1 MYHWTKSKESAI
13 TNCVFT
19 EGRQREAIVTMGY
32 KLILAPSSFEA
43 NERQNETDVQI
54 PLFLALHIEL
64 STLRI

>member
-19 EGRQREAIVTMGY
+19 EGRQREAIVTKGY
-32 KLILAPSSFEA
+32 KLILAPSNEA

-54 PLFLALHIEL
+54 PLFLALHNKL